1 MRNFLMLAALLGLAC
16 SDEEPIVPEPDMST
30 QDMPAEVD
38 MPPDISEP
46 VCEPVACNAVR
57 WAFTPPTI
65 LVRNIYASDLEV
77 GVRLEATS
85 SFGGGIT
92 QNFVLTSDSEGP
104 NHPINFPE
112 GTFDE
117 HDWHT
122 LTVLNMKATQCDG
135 MLYTFDPEFVYD
147 FATEEVTIDC
157 GRNP

>member
-1 MRNFLMLAALLGLAC
+1 MRNFLILASILAFAC
-16 SDEEPIVPEPDMST
+16 SDDEPTETEPDMSS

-38 MPPDISEP
+38 MTPDIAEP

-77 GVRLEATS
+77 GVRLEGRDSLGTN
-85 SFGGGIT
+85 FT
-92 QNFVLTSDSEGP
+92 QNFILYSDSEGP
-104 NHPINFPE
+104 NHPLTFPE
-112 GTFDE
+112 GTFDR
-117 HDWHT
+117 DWQT
-122 LTVLNMKATQCDG
+122 LTVLDMVATQCDD

-147 FATEEVTIDC
+147 FATEGVTISC